1 MTAALWALVLVPAVA
16 GVFLC
21 VGGKSVDRLAVPI
34 SMAIAV
40 ITLVVAIAVAVG
52 RPTVSAAFVA
62 GSRFGLAVDGLSAL
76 IVLSIAAVSLLVLI
90 YAAAE
95 PVTPRARFHGL
106 MLLFV
111 AAVMITATATTLPA
125 LLFAWELMG
134 AASYALIGFSWKD
147 TDRVSSGLTAFL
159 TTRAADAGLY
169 LAAGVALAAGSS
181 LSLDSL
187 AELPS
192 GYRDVV
198 VAGILVAALG
208 KSAQVPFTFWLSR
221 AMVGPS
227 PVSALLHSAAMV
239 AMGGYVLL
247 RISPLLQSTSWAAST
262 TAWIGAATALIFG
275 AVAVAQRDLKQLLAA
290 STAAQLGFVVL
301 AAGLGS
307 VAGGAAQLVAHAATK
322 SLLFL
327 VAGAWLAALGT
338 KNLNDLRGAARRWPV
353 TGALFTV
360 GALSLAGVAPLS
372 LWATKDHVLAAAG
385 TERPLLF
392 VVGLAAAG
400 LSAAYAG
407 KALVVAWSEPVAEPN
422 FDSEETGSRRIGA
435 WQQVPLIPLAVGA
448 AVLGVLTFESV
459 SAPIAQAV
467 GLPTSP
473 APGVL
478 ELAGSTVLAV
488 VVLLLVWRFTVP
500 EPDWARSWLGLE
512 RATHVV
518 VVRPVLAIANT
529 LAVFDDHVIDRTV
542 TALASAA
549 GRGAGLLAL
558 ADDRILDGVVSS
570 TAAATITAGGRVA
583 SADDRGIDGGVETL
597 ARQTRR
603 LGTLTRR
610 IQTGQLHQYY
620 VLVVAVS
627 AAAVLLVLVVR

>member
-1 MTAALWALVLVPAVA
+1 MTALLWSLALVPAVLGA
-16 GVFLC
+16 VLC
-21 VGGKSVDRLAVPI
+21 LGGRVLDRWAVPG
-34 SMAIAV
+34 AITVSTFVLAAA
-40 ITLVVAIAVAVG
+40 TAVAVG
-52 RPTVSAAFVA
+52 RPTVSAPFVA
-62 GSRFGLAVDGLSAL
+62 GSNFGLSVDGLSAP
-76 IVLSIAAVSLLVLI
+76 IVVTIAVVSLLVLI

-95 PVTPRARFHGL
+95 PVTPRPRFHGL

-147 TDRVSSGLTAFL
+147 TGRVSSGLTAFL
-159 TTRAADAGLY
+159 TTRAADIGLY
-169 LAAGVALAAGSS
+169 LAAGAALAAGST
-181 LSLDSL
+181 LSLDGL
-187 AELPS
+187 ARLPD
-192 GYRDVV
+192 GYRDAVA
-198 VAGILVAALG
+198 AGILVAALG

-247 RISPLLQSTSWAAST
+247 RVSPLLQSTSWAADT

-307 VAGGAAQLVAHAATK
+307 VAGGAAQLIAHAATK

-338 KNLNDLRGAARRWPV
+338 KNLEDLRGAARRWPV

-360 GALSLAGVAPLS
+360 GALSLAGIAPLS

-385 TERPLLF
+385 TERPALY

-407 KALVVAWSEPVAEPN
+407 KALVVAWSAPAAEPN
-422 FDSEETGSRRIGA
+422 LDSEETGTRRIA
-435 WQQVPLIPLAVGA
+435 RWQQVPLVPLAVGA
-448 AVLGVLTFESV
+448 AALGVLTFDSV
-459 SAPIAQAV
+459 LAPIAEAV
-467 GLPTSP
+467 GLPTTP
-473 APGVL
+473 APGAL
-478 ELAGSTVLAV
+478 ELVWSAVLAV
-488 VVLLLVWRFTVP
+488 VVLLLVWRVAVP
-500 EPDWARSWLGLE
+500 EPAWARSWLGLE
-512 RATHVV
+512 RATHLV
-518 VVRPVLAIANT
+518 VVRPVLATAAA
-529 LAVFDDHVIDRTV
+529 LARFDDRGIDRTV
-542 TALASAA
+542 TAVAA
-549 GRGAGLLAL
+549 AARRGSTLLAKG
-558 ADDRILDGVVSS
+558 DDRILDGVVSATS
-570 TAAATITAGGRVA
+570 AATIGAGGRA
-583 SADDRGIDGGVETL
+583 ARADDRGVDGSVEIL
-597 ARQTRR
+597 ARLTRR